1 MRWAPS
7 GALTRNEST
16 EEGALPQGS
25 NALTDAGTRS
35 GRWRPSGHRWLGGR
49 EARRVERWVGLV
61 FALAIFVPIYR
72 YNDSTPL
79 MAVAHEMTK
88 PIVEMMNRY
97 IEGISQ
103 K

>member
-1 MRWAPS
+1 
-7 GALTRNEST
+7 
-16 EEGALPQGS
+16 
-25 NALTDAGTRS
+25 
-35 GRWRPSGHRWLGGR
+35 
-49 EARRVERWVGLV
+49 LV